1 MLVGWHDICQVCI
14 GLALQFCVLPLNHS
28 NIHIFKYPNIQMARP
43 FGMMQKWPAVW
54 CNYKYSMMQH
64 RKPFEIQRCGQI
76 LLLEKLILLFSIFGE
91 DAIWFQLMFIP
102 INVQEIKFWPIKYF
116 FRPCKCCW
124 WWRNILRVPKG
135 YSALITS
142 DHYAA
147 PAHEPCH
154 HYGYLPLSPL
164 PSIKSRSSVRPS

>member
-1 MLVGWHDICQVCI
+1 MISVRSVLVWH
-14 GLALQFCVLPLNHS
+14 LNFMYYHS

-43 FGMMQKWPAVW
+43 FGIFGMMQKWPALW
-54 CNYKYSMMQH
+54 CNYKYSMMQQ

-76 LLLEKLILLFSIFGE
+76 LLLEKMFLLCFLLY
-91 DAIWFQLMFIP
+91 IWWSCKLIP
-102 INVQEIKFWPIKYF
+102 INVQELKFCPKKF
-116 FRPCKCCW
+116 FFTLACCC

>member
-1 MLVGWHDICQVCI
+1 MISVRSVLVWHFNFVFYHSTIQI
-14 GLALQFCVLPLNHS
+14 FIYS
-28 NIHIFKYPNIQMARP
+28 NIQIFKWQGHLVYL
-43 FGMMQKWPAVW
+43 VW
-54 CNYKYSMMQH
+54 CRSG
-64 RKPFEIQRCGQI
+64 QRCGATINIQCCNRESPLRYKDVVRFSYLKKLF
-76 LLLEKLILLFSIFGE
+76 LLCFLLYIWWSCKLV
-91 DAIWFQLMFIP
+91 P
-102 INVQEIKFWPIKYF
+102 INVQELKFCPIKYF
-116 FRPCKCCW
+116 FTLACCC

-147 PAHEPCH
+147 PAHEPCD

>member
-1 MLVGWHDICQVCI
+1 MIFVRSVLVWHFNFVYYYSTIQI
-14 GLALQFCVLPLNHS
+14 FIYS
-28 NIHIFKYPNIQMARP
+28 NIQIFKWQGHLVWCRSGQCCGATINIQ
-43 FGMMQKWPAVW
+43 W
-54 CNYKYSMMQH
+54 CNRESPLKYKDVVRFSYLKKIDSAL
-64 RKPFEIQRCGQI
+64 F
-76 LLLEKLILLFSIFGE
+76 FSIFGE
-91 DAIWFQLMFIP
+91 VANLFQLMFIP
-102 INVQEIKFWPIKYF
+102 INVQELKFCPLKCF
-116 FRPCKCCW
+116 FTLACCC